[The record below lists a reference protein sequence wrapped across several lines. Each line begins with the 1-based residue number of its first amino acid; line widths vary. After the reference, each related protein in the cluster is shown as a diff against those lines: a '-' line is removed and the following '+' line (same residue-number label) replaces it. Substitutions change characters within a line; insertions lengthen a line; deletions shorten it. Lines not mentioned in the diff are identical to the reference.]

1 MAGEE
6 VVRSLPWQAPESP
19 RVRPAAAWR
28 EWVVLAAYTAAI
40 YAFLPYGPRFGLALV
55 RTRFGAWLLGP
66 GIGLAAAVAGVGVM
80 LVLWRRRAPLWAF
93 VALAG
98 AGVAYGLALSWL
110 RAQHLERTHLPEY
123 GIAAWLAWRAIV
135 PLVPAALPSYA
146 AAAVLASAIGLGDE
160 LLQAITPGR
169 VYDIRDV
176 AMNALGAV
184 LGMVVIAAVRAKRPA
199 LSGGSS

>member
-1 MAGEE
+1 
-6 VVRSLPWQAPESP
+6 
-19 RVRPAAAWR
+19 
-28 EWVVLAAYTAAI
+28 
-40 YAFLPYGPRFGLALV
+40 
-55 RTRFGAWLLGP
+55 
-66 GIGLAAAVAGVGVM
+66 
-80 LVLWRRRAPLWAF
+80 VLWRRRAPLWAF
-93 VALAG
+93 MALAG

-135 PLVPAALPSYA
+135 PLVPAPFPSYA
-146 AAAVLASAIGLGDE
+146 TAALLAAAIGLGDE

-184 LGMVVIAAVRAKRPA
+184 LGMVVIAAVRAERA
-199 LSGGSS
+199 SLSGGSSSRRSPRAAGS